1 MATITGNDGV
11 VLIGSDVIAEVRSFS
26 ITETAEQIEDTV
38 LGDTNRT
45 YKAGMSEVSGTISC
59 YFDDSD
65 TNGQEAMDVGS
76 SVSLVLRPEGTGTGL
91 ANWSVTATIL
101 EASTEVNMN
110 EIVTRDFN
118 WSASGSLTKATQ

>member
-110 EIVTRDFN
+110 EIVTRDFS